1 MSRFLAITIVFISLT
16 YGVLGQNT
24 YNKVIGYDSLTSYA
38 PKVVKTASGHLISS
52 LVSNYSTDEDFIG
65 VFTINNTGKVLGK
78 KIQTLTLNQIPRNG
92 RNLTMS
98 NGNVADY
105 RTVQQYDTTLKNY
118 RAWTELYMF
127 NQLGDTLWT
136 KSFFDSSKHV
146 VARTLIET
154 PDSGLFLI
162 GDERITLTN
171 HNPLII
177 RVDKYGNEVSRRT
190 NTTVGN
196 TALFSVIKHPNG
208 KYYGGGY
215 SASGNY
221 ADAFVTEMDTNMQ
234 PIWSKYYTS
243 RLGHA
248 ALLCLLKDGN
258 MVFGTDT
265 LVEERGSS
273 RIKYMRKQ
281 LFKIDTNGVVIW
293 RKVHDELG
301 ESNYYRQGV
310 EAKNGDLL
318 FIGRRQPQEGIHYT
332 LTRLKANGD
341 TIWMHQYAYEDIETV
356 NYMYDMVAMDD
367 GGVLMVGDVIPND
380 KRYQHIW
387 LLRVDSNGCYDNNC
401 AQSLVYDM
409 RLSVT
414 EKNQLNKAVSIYP
427 NPSKGNQFLSIKGL
441 NHQIKYGAV
450 LTDISGKVVHKAALL
465 NSNKLHLPKLPE
477 GVYAV
482 RIFNGSELFAIKKL
496 VIE

>member
-24 YNKVIGYDSLTSYA
+24 YSKVIGFDELSAYA
-38 PKVVKTASGHLISS
+38 PVVVKTDTGLLAACGLTDFSSGQRS
-52 LVSNYSTDEDFIG
+52 LGLLAFDVQGN
-65 VFTINNTGKVLGK
+65 VLRK
-78 KIQTLTLNQIPRNG
+78 TSRIPKINQIPRYG
-92 RNLTMS
+92 RNLRMR
-98 NGNVADY
+98 NGDVADY
-105 RTVQQYDTTLKNY
+105 RTVQQYDTVLKDF

-136 KSFFDSSKHV
+136 KSCFDSSKHV
-146 VARTLIET
+146 IARTLIET

-162 GDERITLTN
+162 CDERITLSN

-177 RVDKYGNEVSRRT
+177 RVDKNGNEITRRS
-190 NTTVGN
+190 NNTVGN
-196 TALFSVIKHPNG
+196 TALFSVMKHPNG

-215 SASGNY
+215 SGDGNY
-221 ADAFVTEMDTNMQ
+221 ADAYVTEMDSNMK
-234 PIWSKYYTS
+234 PIWSKYYPS
-243 RLGHA
+243 RSGSA
-248 ALLCLLKDGN
+248 AILTLTNDGN
-258 MVFGTDT
+258 IVFGTDT
-265 LVEERGSS
+265 LVEERGTS
-273 RIKYMRKQ
+273 RIRYFKKQ
-281 LFKIDTNGVVIW
+281 LFKIDTNGVALW

-301 ESNYYRQGV
+301 EGNYYRQGA

-356 NYMYDMVAMDD
+356 NYLYDMVAMED

-414 EKNQLNKAVSIYP
+414 EKNQLSKSVSIYP
-427 NPSKGNQFLSIKGL
+427 NPNKSNQGLAIKGI
-441 NHQIKYGAV
+441 NHQIKYDVV
-450 LTDISGKVVHKAALL
+450 LTDINGKVVYKAALL
-465 NSNKLHLPKLPE
+465 NSTKLHLPKLPE

-482 RIFNGSELFAIKKL
+482 RIFNGNELFAIKKL